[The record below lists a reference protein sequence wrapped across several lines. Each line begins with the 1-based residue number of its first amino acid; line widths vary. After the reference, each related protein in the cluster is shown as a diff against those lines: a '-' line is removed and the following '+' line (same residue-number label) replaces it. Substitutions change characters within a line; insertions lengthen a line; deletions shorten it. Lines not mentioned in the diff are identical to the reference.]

1 MTLSG
6 ERIKGTVV
14 LQWEAHHGSFLEKMT
29 LKAKIGLEFTRGRK
43 EGKNILRGWVSK
55 PEV

>member
-43 EGKNILRGWVSK
+43 EGKNILRDWVSK